1 MIRYVLRRILVL
13 FPVLLAV
20 LTLSFFIV
28 NLAPGS
34 PFSGNKKITAQIEAN
49 LKAKYGL
56 DQPRSVQYY
65 RYLARLAGFTYHVET
80 HGYTWRPVPDL
91 GDSTKYKDRTV
102 NEIISEALP
111 ASAVVGVA
119 AYLIA
124 LLVGINAGIAAALR
138 PNTWIER
145 LISAA
150 TVVGVSVPSFVL
162 GPLLV
167 VVFSLKFYWLP
178 PARIEWLWE
187 WGVIRIPKPET
198 LLLPA
203 VTLAAGYISYIARMT
218 QSGLQETLRQG
229 YIRTARARGYSETRV
244 VLGHALKGAL
254 LPVVSFTGPAIAG
267 LVTGTVV
274 VEELFAI
281 PGLGHYF
288 VDAANNR
295 DYFLILGITAFGAIA
310 LMGANL
316 LVDLAYAKIDPR
328 ITYGGQR

>member
-1 MIRYVLRRILVL
+1 MIQYVIRRILIL

-20 LTLSFFIV
+20 LTITFFIV

-34 PFSGNKKITAQIEAN
+34 PFSGEKNLTAEIEAN
-49 LKAKYGL
+49 LKAKYGF

-65 RYLARLAGFTYHVET
+65 RYLARLAGFTYHLET
-80 HGYTWRPVPDL
+80 HGYSWRPVPDF
-91 GDSTKYKDRTV
+91 GDSTKYKGRTV

-111 ASAVVGVA
+111 VSAVLGLT

-124 LLVGINAGIAAALR
+124 LVAGLTAGIAAALH
-138 PNTWIER
+138 PNTWIDR
-145 LISAA
+145 LVS
-150 TVVGVSVPSFVL
+150 VGSMLGVSVPSFVL

-167 VVFSLKFYWLP
+167 VIFSLSLYWLP
-178 PARIEWLWE
+178 PGRIEWWAQ
-187 WGVIRIPKPET
+187 WGIVRIPTPST
-198 LLLPA
+198 LILPA
-203 VTLAAGYISYIARMT
+203 LTLSAMYISYIARMT
-218 QSGLQETLRQG
+218 QSGLAETLSQD
-229 YIRTARARGYSETRV
+229 YIRTARAKGLPEYRV
-244 VLGHALKGAL
+244 ILVHALRGAL

-274 VEELFAI
+274 VEEIFAI

-295 DYFLILGITAFGAIA
+295 DYFLILGITAFGAIS

-316 LVDLAYAKIDPR
+316 LVDLAYAGIDPR